1 MKIVRAA
8 FLLAT
13 ATAASAAEPPPKTL
27 IRNVAVFDGDRSAGR
42 HAVLIVGDRIADA
55 DFRGKPD
62 AGTRIVDGSG
72 KTLIPGLIDAHVHAY
87 QGQDDPLLFGVTTQL
102 DMFSAPQSA
111 TAVRAR
117 MASGENRDAAD
128 LFSSGICATAPGG
141 HGTEYGFPIPT
152 LTTPGEAD
160 AWVAARIAEGSDYIK
175 IIDEP
180 GTTVGR
186 AIPTLDKATIAALVA
201 AAHKRGKLAVVHA
214 QSLATATDAIEAG
227 ADGLAHLFID
237 KDGGAAFA
245 MLAKRHHAFIV
256 PTYTVFESFSGRA
269 GSVPL
274 IDRPAFA
281 GLLSK
286 DATTA
291 LRQSSGIDRTVK
303 LDAMEAANLSALVRA
318 GVPILAGTDAG
329 NPGTWYGISL
339 HHELQLLVKG
349 GLTPTQ
355 ALTAATAAPA
365 RAFRLTDRGRIAKG
379 LKADLV
385 LIDGDPTASIDATQ
399 SIVEI
404 WKDGRSAS
412 DLVAQRRVAIAAA
425 SKALPPFALPAD
437 GRILD
442 VSVADGAAKL
452 KSPAGLGWQTTT
464 DGLADGKSLVTLSA
478 GGIAPNGQL
487 SVAIVGELKD
497 GFIAPWAGIGFNPGA
512 QPFVPVNL
520 SRATAL
526 RFWVRGTGKR
536 FSVFGFTAAG
546 GAPPTA
552 DFAVTPDWRE
562 VTVRFADIKGFDPSS
577 ARLLTINAAGPL
589 GPFRIEIADV
599 RLIAE

>member
-1 MKIVRAA
+1 MKIVCA
-8 FLLAT
+8 FLLLAT
-13 ATAASAAEPPPKTL
+13 TAASAAAAPPPSTL
-27 IRNVAVFDGDRSAGR
+27 IRNVAVFDGDRSTGR

-55 DFRGKPD
+55 DFRGKPA
-62 AGTRIVDGSG
+62 AGTRIVDGTG
-72 KTLIPGLIDAHVHAY
+72 KTLIPGLIDAHVHVY

-102 DMFSAPQSA
+102 DMFSYPQSTA
-111 TAVRAR
+111 AVRAR
-117 MASGENRDAAD
+117 MAKGDNASAAD
-128 LFSSGICATAPGG
+128 IYSSGICATAPGG

-152 LTTPGEAD
+152 LTTPGQAD

-186 AIPTLDKATIAALVA
+186 VIPTLDKATIVALVA

-237 KDGGAAFA
+237 QDGGAAFA

-256 PTYTVFESFSGRA
+256 PTYTVFESFAGRA
-269 GSVPL
+269 GSAPL
-274 IDRPAFA
+274 LDRPAFA

-286 DATTA
+286 DAVTA
-291 LRQSSGIDRTVK
+291 LRQSSGTDRTAK
-303 LDAMEAANLSALVRA
+303 LDAIEAANLSALVKA

-329 NPGTWYGISL
+329 NSGTWYGISL
-339 HHELQLLVKG
+339 HHEMQLLVKG
-349 GLTPTQ
+349 GLTPAQ

-365 RAFRLTDRGRIAKG
+365 RAFRLADRGRIAKG

-412 DLVAQRRVAIAAA
+412 DLIAQRRVAIAAA
-425 SKALPPFALPAD
+425 SRTLPPVALPAD
-437 GRILD
+437 GGVLA
-442 VSVADGAAKL
+442 VSVADGKAVLNA
-452 KSPAGLGWQTTT
+452 PFGLGWQTTT
-464 DGLADGKSLVTLSA
+464 DAIAGGKSVVALGA
-478 GGIAPNGQL
+478 GATAPNGKP

-497 GFIAPWAGIGFNPGA
+497 GFIAPWAGVGFNPGA
-512 QPFVPVNL
+512 QPFAPANL
-520 SRATAL
+520 SNATAL

-552 DFAVTPDWRE
+552 DFPVTPEWRE
-562 VTVRFADIKGFDPSS
+562 VTVRFADIKGFDPTS
-577 ARLLTINAAGPL
+577 ARLLTINATGPL
-589 GPFRIEIADV
+589 GPFKLEIADV
-599 RLIAE
+599 RLTGG